1 MSAHW
6 AWFSSEDHI
15 DTGRLCSAGFRRYPR
30 SPTSTLV
37 CSPPTPCLR
46 RPRLRF
52 PLPVAY
58 LDASACSVPTTRA
71 LTNVS
76 CVGDGSPALR
86 KTGMGRGEARA
97 SQVPG
102 PSSSYVPWSNTP
114 PETPPSSPRRHV
126 CKGVLLPSGKTG
138 PSASGKTIGFGAAC
152 PMAHMFA
159 RLRIA
164 DHISGI
170 VARLTTG
177 SGGLTLGRA
186 GFAPAGR
193 QTRFREVIASSLPFD
208 PHCLVALFFLSAS
221 ERAPGATPSPTARVA
236 LDDDRVL
243 DTWVAAFPDHASW

>member
-1 MSAHW
+1 MSG
-6 AWFSSEDHI
+6 D
-15 DTGRLCSAGFRRYPR
+15 RKK
-30 SPTSTLV
+30 
-37 CSPPTPCLR
+37 
-46 RPRLRF
+46 
-52 PLPVAY
+52 
-58 LDASACSVPTTRA
+58 
-71 LTNVS
+71 LTNNGPSKESVDKHS
-76 CVGDGSPALR
+76 I
-86 KTGMGRGEARA
+86 

-114 PETPPSSPRRHV
+114 PETPPSSPRRHI

-186 GFAPAGR
+186 GFAPTGR
-193 QTRFREVIASSLPFD
+193 QTKFHEVIASSFPFD
-208 PHCLVALFFLSAS
+208 PHCLVALFFLSISVVGYA
-221 ERAPGATPSPTARVA
+221 
-236 LDDDRVL
+236 
-243 DTWVAAFPDHASW
+243 

>member
-1 MSAHW
+1 M
-6 AWFSSEDHI
+6 
-15 DTGRLCSAGFRRYPR
+15 
-30 SPTSTLV
+30 
-37 CSPPTPCLR
+37 
-46 RPRLRF
+46 
-52 PLPVAY
+52 AY
-58 LDASACSVPTTRA
+58 LDAGACCVPRRA
-71 LTNVS
+71 DDACARNVP

-86 KTGMGRGEARA
+86 KTGMCRGEARA
-97 SQVPG
+97 SQVTG
-102 PSSSYVPWSNTP
+102 WSSAKVRGSNGRR
-114 PETPPSSPRRHV
+114 ETPLSLPRRQL

-152 PMAHMFA
+152 LMAHMFA

-164 DHISGI
+164 DPISGI

-193 QTRFREVIASSLPFD
+193 QTKFPEVIASSFPFD

-243 DTWVAAFPDHASW
+243 DTWVAAFPDHASWWCRAPPAQSAHCAHATPDETSCGDRVHHRR

>member
-1 MSAHW
+1 M
-6 AWFSSEDHI
+6 
-15 DTGRLCSAGFRRYPR
+15 
-30 SPTSTLV
+30 
-37 CSPPTPCLR
+37 
-46 RPRLRF
+46 
-52 PLPVAY
+52 AY
-58 LDASACSVPTTRA
+58 LDAGACSVPRRA
-71 LTNVS
+71 DDTCARNVP

-86 KTGMGRGEARA
+86 KTGMCRGEARA
-97 SQVPG
+97 SQVTG

-193 QTRFREVIASSLPFD
+193 QTKFHEVIASSFPFD
-208 PHCLVALFFLSAS
+208 PHCLVALIFLSPLSPLSIEDLPYRMRGKRKQTCPVRGAGRVSAGRALLADPVKFEAESATS
-221 ERAPGATPSPTARVA
+221 ETHK
-236 LDDDRVL
+236 
-243 DTWVAAFPDHASW
+243 WVAPDGP